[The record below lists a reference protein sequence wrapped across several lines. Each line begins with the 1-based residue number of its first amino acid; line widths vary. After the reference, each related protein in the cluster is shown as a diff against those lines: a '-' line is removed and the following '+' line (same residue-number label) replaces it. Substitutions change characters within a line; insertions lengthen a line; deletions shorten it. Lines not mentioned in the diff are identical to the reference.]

1 MCAEGA
7 KWEWRCCGFIWET
20 WKLSSWER
28 SWKWEGRVIGSKE
41 IPRCSALIPAP
52 KGALLLCQLYV
63 SEFCS
68 PLKLA
73 APVLLG
79 ILERCSPSVCSHAHL
94 LTTASLGVGMGL
106 HSWRHR
112 QGDRFSE
119 LLELNIPRDS
129 WSLPFRELLSCGCS
143 HCCVPHGKARL
154 LGSLLRP
161 S

>member
-1 MCAEGA
+1 MGVEVLWFHLGDTEAE
-7 KWEWRCCGFIWET
+7 
-20 WKLSSWER
+20 LSWEH
-28 SWKWEGRVIGSKE
+28 SWKWEGGVIGSKE
-41 IPRCSALIPAP
+41 IPRSSARSPAP
-52 KGALLLCQLYV
+52 KAALLLCQLYV

-79 ILERCSPSVCSHAHL
+79 ILERCFSSVCSHSHL
-94 LTTASLGVGMGL
+94 LTTASRGVGMGL

-112 QGDRFSE
+112 QDHFSE
-119 LLELNIPRDS
+119 LIELNIPGDS
-129 WSLPFRELLSCGCS
+129 WSLLFRELLSCGS
-143 HCCVPHGKARL
+143 SQCCIPRGKARL